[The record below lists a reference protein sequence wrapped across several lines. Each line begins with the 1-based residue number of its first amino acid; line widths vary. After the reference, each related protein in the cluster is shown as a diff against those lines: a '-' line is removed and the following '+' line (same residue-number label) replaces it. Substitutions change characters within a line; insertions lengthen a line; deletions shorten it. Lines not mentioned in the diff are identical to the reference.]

1 MKTVEELTS
10 FYNTKLY
17 ASLEEFE
24 KKRKKLRFQMIFI
37 FIIIFWN
44 MATIYFFFFYGENQS
59 INIMFF
65 FIAILFALTSFL
77 YKYLK
82 HDYRNEFKEKI
93 IKPLIKELDQNL
105 HYSANLHVDKE
116 TFNKSQL
123 FSKPDKFSGNDFI
136 IGQID
141 STQIQ
146 FSDIHAQKKHK
157 DSKGRTKYSTIFQGL
172 FIIAN
177 FNKNFQGRTIVLPD
191 LAQNSFGDIIGSWLQ
206 SKNAARDELV
216 KMDNPTF
223 EKEFVIYSTDQIEAR
238 YILSHTLMQNLLNFK
253 QKTKHD
259 ISISF
264 VKNNIHLAIN
274 YGKDLFE
281 PTVFKSLLNDEITKE
296 YIETL
301 VLALSTV
308 EELKLNERLWSKVK

>member
-146 FSDIHAQKKHK
+146 FSDIHAQKK
-157 DSKGRTKYSTIFQGL
+157 T
-172 FIIAN
+172 
-177 FNKNFQGRTIVLPD
+177 
-191 LAQNSFGDIIGSWLQ
+191 
-206 SKNAARDELV
+206 
-216 KMDNPTF
+216 
-223 EKEFVIYSTDQIEAR
+223 
-238 YILSHTLMQNLLNFK
+238 
-253 QKTKHD
+253 
-259 ISISF
+259 
-264 VKNNIHLAIN
+264 
-274 YGKDLFE
+274 
-281 PTVFKSLLNDEITKE
+281 
-296 YIETL
+296 
-301 VLALSTV
+301 
-308 EELKLNERLWSKVK
+308 